1 MKRYTE
7 LPAFSSDQEVC
18 TSLTKVAD
26 RKIHPKEILLSM
38 INKQFVLVDKR
49 YIQMYW
55 IHTSNTLS
63 LVSYIWFTIRQQ
75 EIPAAAK
82 FSVVSQR
89 FLVFLSSGLACGT
102 PHGN

>member
-49 YIQMYW
+49 YHVFGMISKCIGY
-55 IHTSNTLS
+55 IHPIP
-63 LVSYIWFTIRQQ
+63 LV
-75 EIPAAAK
+75 
-82 FSVVSQR
+82 
-89 FLVFLSSGLACGT
+89 
-102 PHGN
+102 